1 MEKKVNPD
9 VVLGCSILS
18 SLRDFYSGCADYIS
32 LQKVYKDYGK
42 EKVYV
47 VRDKI
52 KITAYDVNGK
62 VLGSMETHWNNLAKW
77 HGELYTRKINTV
89 EGDNKVPFKVYILV

>member
-1 MEKKVNPD
+1 MDKNMNPD
-9 VVLGCSILS
+9 VMLACQIIT
-18 SLRDFYSGCADYIS
+18 SLRDFYSGRADYIS

-52 KITAYDVNGK
+52 KITAYDANGK

-77 HGELYTRKINTV
+77 HGELYTRNIHKV
-89 EGDNKVPFKVYILV
+89 EGEKKIPVTVYLIS